1 MASCHIKTLNRS
13 AGTIHESDRGCSAQD
28 AWYILAISQVK
39 IDFRGILC
47 RFTLNFET
55 LALGILKGN
64 NTRGVND
71 MSQDNELRRL
81 EQFVE
86 KLLARFSELRAE
98 KAKLLQELRERE
110 LQVEDLRS
118 NLSSKD
124 VERNEIS
131 QRVSKIVEQIEEWE
145 TGLELV
151 ADVAV
156 RPEAIVDSGV
166 ASEAEAHDFPAKK
179 IVEEQKGEEEV
190 RVQQNLFSIGN
201 THR

>member
-1 MASCHIKTLNRS
+1 M
-13 AGTIHESDRGCSAQD
+13 
-28 AWYILAISQVK
+28 
-39 IDFRGILC
+39 
-47 RFTLNFET
+47 NFET
-55 LALGILKGN
+55 LALGVLKGN
-64 NTRGVND
+64 STRGVND

-110 LQVEDLRS
+110 LQVEDLRN
-118 NLSSKD
+118 NLSSRD
-124 VERNEIS
+124 MERNEIS

-145 TGLELV
+145 TGLEQI
-151 ADVAV
+151 ADVASG
-156 RPEAIVDSGV
+156 PGATVDNGV
-166 ASEAEAHDFPAKK
+166 VSEEDVAPAKK
-179 IVEEQKGEEEV
+179 NVEEQKGEEEV

>member
-1 MASCHIKTLNRS
+1 
-13 AGTIHESDRGCSAQD
+13 
-28 AWYILAISQVK
+28 
-39 IDFRGILC
+39 
-47 RFTLNFET
+47 
-55 LALGILKGN
+55 
-64 NTRGVND
+64 

-110 LQVEDLRS
+110 LQVEGLR
-118 NLSSKD
+118 NDLSSRD
-124 VERNEIS
+124 MERSEIS

-145 TGLELV
+145 TGLDKTTDL
-151 ADVAV
+151 ASG
-156 RPEAIVDSGV
+156 PEAAFDSGV
-166 ASEAEAHDFPAKK
+166 VSEEDASPAMK

-201 THR
+201 TQR

>member
-1 MASCHIKTLNRS
+1 
-13 AGTIHESDRGCSAQD
+13 
-28 AWYILAISQVK
+28 
-39 IDFRGILC
+39 
-47 RFTLNFET
+47 
-55 LALGILKGN
+55 
-64 NTRGVND
+64 

-110 LQVEDLRS
+110 LQVEDLRN
-118 NLSSKD
+118 NLSSRD
-124 VERNEIS
+124 MERSEIS

-145 TGLELV
+145 TGLEQI
-151 ADVAV
+151 ADVASE
-156 RPEAIVDSGV
+156 PEATMDSGV
-166 ASEAEAHDFPAKK
+166 VCEEAVSPAQE

-190 RVQQNLFSIGN
+190 RGQQNLFSIGN